1 MNSELLRGIQYFTRE
16 TEILSALSA
25 ACGAGER
32 TERAMDGDCREN
44 SVFDL
49 ASVTK
54 LFTGLCMMRL
64 KEEDLLDFSRP
75 VLVYDPRFS
84 RLGDITVEELAAF
97 AVTVKTPVRIDAC
110 RDREEALEA
119 LFAAEQGERPER
131 RVYSDIP
138 AMILKYVIEAAA
150 GMPFYDCV
158 KQMVLEPAGMAE
170 TWAKVPE
177 GRIADCQDYN
187 REHRIEGTAW
197 ILRTDRKPGVP
208 HDPKAAVL
216 QGETGDLCGHAGLFS
231 TVEDMVR
238 FCRAVLAEKI
248 VSRAS
253 LREMAVNR
261 TGKLMPNGIH
271 TQYLGYQCYVRHP
284 EQYWSEI
291 PVYMG
296 MQAFGIG
303 GFTGNHVS
311 MDPERGLFTVFL
323 GNRVKNRLTVLVPE
337 EGKTLEDYGLNADGS
352 GKFRWSD
359 GSVISSSVKYVHQ
372 KDRHFHSAVMAALGL
387 PVVSGQWFAIAVT
400 QSRSDFGQL

>member
-1 MNSELLRGIQYFTRE
+1 MNGELLQGIRFFTRE
-16 TEILSALSA
+16 KNILSALSV

-64 KEEDLLDFSRP
+64 KEEGLLDFSRP
-75 VLVYDPRFS
+75 VLVYDPRFA
-84 RLGDITVEELAAF
+84 RLGDTTVEQLAAF
-97 AVTVKTPVRIDAC
+97 GVTVKTPVRIDAC
-110 RDREEALEA
+110 ADREQALET
-119 LFAAEQGERPER
+119 LLAAEPGERPQR

-138 AMILKYVIEAAA
+138 AMILKYVIEAAG

-158 KQMVLEPAGMAE
+158 KRMILEPAGMTE
-170 TWAKVPE
+170 TWAAVPP
-177 GRIADCQDYN
+177 GRRKDCQDYSG
-187 REHRIEGTAW
+187 EHRIEGTAW
-197 ILRTDRKPGVP
+197 FVRDRKPGVP
-208 HDPKAAVL
+208 HDPKAAIL

-231 TVEDMVR
+231 TMRDMVR

-248 VSRAS
+248 VSRDS

-261 TGKLMPNGIH
+261 TGRLLPDGTH
-271 TQYLGYQCYVRHP
+271 SQYLGYQCYVRHP

-291 PVYMG
+291 PAYMG

-303 GFTGNHVS
+303 GFTGTHVS
-311 MDPERGLFTVFL
+311 VDPERGLFTVFL

-337 EGKTLEDYGLNADGS
+337 EGKTLADYGLNPDGS
-352 GKFRWSD
+352 GMFRWSD
-359 GSVISSSVKYVHQ
+359 GEAVPSSVKYVHQ
-372 KDRHFHSAVMAALGL
+372 KDRHFHSAVMAALGI
-387 PVVSGQWFAIAVT
+387 PEVP
-400 QSRSDFGQL
+400 FGEK

>member
-1 MNSELLRGIQYFTRE
+1 MNGELLKGIRFFTRE
-16 TEILSALSA
+16 TEILASLAA

-54 LFTGLCMMRL
+54 LFTGLCMMKL
-64 KEEDLLDFSRP
+64 KEEGLLDFSRP
-75 VLVYDPRFS
+75 VLAYDPRFT
-84 RLGDITVEELAAF
+84 RLGDTTVEQLMSF
-97 AVTVKTPVRIDAC
+97 AVTVKTPERIDAC
-110 RDREEALEA
+110 AEREAALET

-150 GMPFYDCV
+150 GTTFYDCV
-158 KQMVLEPAGMAE
+158 RQIVLEPAGMAE

-177 GRIADCQDYN
+177 ERIADCQDYS
-187 REHRIEGTAW
+187 REHRIEKGTR
-197 ILRTDRKPGVP
+197 ILRTDGKRGVP
-208 HDPKAAVL
+208 HDPKAAAL

-231 TVEDMVR
+231 TMDDMVR
-238 FCRAVLAEKI
+238 FCRAVLAGKI
-248 VSRAS
+248 VSRES

-261 TGKLMPNGIH
+261 TGKLLPNGIH

-337 EGKTLEDYGLNADGS
+337 EGKTLEDYGLNADGT
-352 GKFRWSD
+352 GRFRWDD
-359 GSVISSSVKYVHQ
+359 GEVVPSSVKYVHQ
-372 KDRHFHSAVMAALGL
+372 KDRHLHSAVMKALGL
-387 PVVSGQWFAIAVT
+387 EEVQFLGS
-400 QSRSDFGQL
+400 